1 MVGILIIVVAVAP
14 RTDEITEQLNV
25 FGRNLNTVSPKYNF
39 HVTFV
44 ADNDRRSKVKT
55 GSVKGDSPLQ
65 ISMRER
71 AR

>member
-39 HVTFV
+39 RVTFV